1 MSDKPLFDFTKKY
14 TKRSIAE
21 FLLKHGVDKET
32 YQYRSLDTPEQIE
45 YEVLYLCKSKLPE
58 LEKKAKLYNASVI
71 FGGEGNY
78 SLWRIEKEANTAYTL
93 VSKYLTDNIVFPILG
108 TTSSELNDVVI
119 PAYREQLYAIKEG
132 VEWWKLIG
140 EFRKPLDPLLDK
152 LRETY
157 NNYQK
162 SIIGAH
168 IGTKEEALE
177 LYELLKPTYTE
188 YIETLKSDPNFMQF
202 LKEFIEKD
210 LENKE

>member
-21 FLLKHGVDKET
+21 FLLKHGVDKEK

-71 FGGEGNY
+71 FGGEGNF
-78 SLWRIEKEANTAYTL
+78 SNWRIDPSAQGAYNKL
-93 VSKYLTDNIVFPILG
+93 AEWL
-108 TTSSELNDVVI
+108 SERITQPKVNVLSGPLRRGFD
-119 PAYREQLYAIKEG
+119 AYREELFKGDYRECSKFIDPIKDIFERLQ
-132 VEWWKLIG
+132 KA
-140 EFRKPLDPLLDK
+140 KA
-152 LRETY
+152 
-157 NNYQK
+157 NYESTIK
-162 SIIGAH
+162 GSWV
-168 IGTKEEALE
+168 GTLEEAEE
-177 LYELLKPTYTE
+177 LFNVVEPIYTE
-188 YIETLKSDPNFMQF
+188 YVDHLSKSENFMQF